1 VRRIAGIL
9 LVGIVAAGCAPPDRE
24 IRLARLDAE
33 RRALEATFDG
43 LEDRL
48 LVNQARVRFWQE
60 MRERH
65 ESASAIACAS
75 LDQHAS
81 EMAMRG
87 ILRSTSSLDR
97 KRVAAASADASER
110 VPVHGGQGGGD

>member
-1 VRRIAGIL
+1 MRRIAGIL
-9 LVGIVAAGCAPPDRE
+9 LVGIVAVACTSPDRE

-33 RRALEATFDG
+33 RRNLETTFDQ

-75 LDQHAS
+75 LDQHAT

-87 ILRSTSSLDR
+87 ILRSTSTLDR
-97 KRVAAASADASER
+97 KRVAVASPGASER
-110 VPVHGGQGGGD
+110 VSVYAGRGGE

>member
-1 VRRIAGIL
+1 LRRIAGIL
-9 LVGIVAAGCAPPDRE
+9 LVGIVAAGCTPPDRD

-33 RRALEATFDG
+33 RRTLEATFDR

-75 LDQHAS
+75 LDQHAT

-87 ILRSTSSLDR
+87 IRSTSSLDR
-97 KRVAAASADASER
+97 KRVAAASRDASER
-110 VPVHGGQGGGD
+110 VHGYDGQGGE